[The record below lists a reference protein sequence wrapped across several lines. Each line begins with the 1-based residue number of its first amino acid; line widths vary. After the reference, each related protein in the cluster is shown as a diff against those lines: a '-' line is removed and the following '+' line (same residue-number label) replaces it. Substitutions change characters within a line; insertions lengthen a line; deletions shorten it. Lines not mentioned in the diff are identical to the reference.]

1 MNVYFVGI
9 SDERNHYNQ
18 ECYIIAAK
26 DEAEAKFLVE
36 RDRSSKR
43 DDYDVVMLGVASAEF
58 DKAEIIRYV

>member
-26 DEAEAKFLVE
+26 DEA
-36 RDRSSKR
+36 DRSSP
-43 DDYDVVMLGVASAEF
+43 VQVGHT
-58 DKAEIIRYV
+58 